1 MTTLINFFAV
11 IGFITVFIPAVLVGI
26 SKLGKLG
33 KLRVL
38 RAIILAVSTAV
49 IVAAKLGT
57 KAAQPFEY
65 PLIWLRH
72 YVWGSGKAMNVPDN
86 LVQEAKEAFRTTL
99 DRYYAYD
106 GWDNYAPSRS
116 SDDPFGA
123 YHCLYHSTIYEG
135 SGFYNR
141 PTLFYLLGGFTF
153 LLRRDGKVSG
163 KDHYDWHPTE
173 DGKYFTSPLGTGKV
187 AAICMAIADKVFGH
201 EWFVVGG
208 FPSGEHGIS
217 NKLWDDLHLVGAK
230 EFNSWFDQVEIF
242 SNDDIHEIYLMS
254 HLEGEVKKISGVYA
268 RELAPDAGV
277 WENYFLVD
285 EGGDNPYLFLTRE
298 GIAPQKMYL

>member
-1 MTTLINFFAV
+1 MAIVYLFAV
-11 IGFITVFIPAVLVGI
+11 IGFIVVFIPAFFAGV
-26 SKLGKLG
+26 SKLNRIG
-33 KLRVL
+33 KLRIL
-38 RAIILAVSTAV
+38 RAVILAVSTAV
-49 IVAAKLGT
+49 IVAAKIGV

-72 YVWGSGKAMNVPDN
+72 YVWGSGKAMHVPDH
-86 LVQEAKEAFRTTL
+86 LVQQAKEAFRETL
-99 DRYYAYD
+99 NRYYAYE
-106 GWDNYAPSRS
+106 GWDSYAPDRS

-163 KDHYDWHPTE
+163 KDHYDWHPTK

-217 NKLWDDLHLVGAK
+217 NKLWDDLRLVGAR

-242 SNDDIHEIYLMS
+242 SDKELDEIYLMS
-254 HLEGEVKKISGVYA
+254 YLNGDVKRISGVNA
-268 RELAPDAGV
+268 RAFASDAGI
-277 WENYFLVD
+277 WEHYFLVD
-285 EGGDNPYLFLTRE
+285 ENGNEPYLFLTRR
-298 GIAPQKMYL
+298 GVSPRKIYL

>member
-1 MTTLINFFAV
+1 MATLINLFAT

-72 YVWGSGKAMNVPDN
+72 YVWGSGKAMNVPDH
-86 LVQEAKEAFRTTL
+86 LVQEAKEAFRETL
-99 DRYYAYD
+99 NRYYAYE
-106 GWDNYAPSRS
+106 GWDSYAPDRS
-116 SDDPFGA
+116 SNNPFVA

-173 DGKYFTSPLGTGKV
+173 NGCYFTSPLGTGKV
-187 AAICMAIADKVFGH
+187 AAIAMAIADKVFGH

-217 NKLWDDLHLVGAK
+217 NKLWDDLHLVGAR

-242 SNDDIHEIYLMS
+242 SDEELDEIYLMS
-254 HLEGEVKKISGVYA
+254 YLNGDVKRISGVYA
-268 RELAPDAGV
+268 RGLAPEAGV
-277 WENYFLVD
+277 WEHYFLVEED
-285 EGGDNPYLFLTRE
+285 GNEPYLFLTRR
-298 GIAPQKMYL
+298 GVSPRKIYL